1 MEAKLNDPSERIM
14 LVVSVIDT
22 GLGISEADQKKLFQ
36 LFGKLKASKHL
47 NQQGVGLGLT
57 ICKKISEFMGGLI
70 SVKSKENE
78 GSTFTFSIKIEK
90 TRNLAR

>member
-1 MEAKLNDPSERIM
+1 MEANLIDPSERIM

-47 NQQGVGLGLT
+47 NQ
-57 ICKKISEFMGGLI
+57 
-70 SVKSKENE
+70 
-78 GSTFTFSIKIEK
+78 
-90 TRNLAR
+90 